1 MKDQTKILDGIRV
14 IEAAN
19 MVYVPCIGAVMAD
32 YGAEVIKVEPPGM
45 GDIHRYGHEL
55 PGMPDS
61 EIPYPFQVDNR
72 NKKSIVLD
80 LKKEAGQD
88 IMLRLL
94 SEADVFITNFRQP
107 ALAKTRL
114 RYEDLQTLNP
124 RLIYAYGSG
133 YGERGPESHKPGY
146 DMVCYWS
153 RSGIEGQMF
162 PMDDFLGPIPYGA
175 GDHPAGMMLLV
186 GIMLA
191 LFERERTGRGTKVS
205 SSLVACGVYANST
218 MISGAL
224 CGAEFYEKT
233 RREDAYNFTYIYYM
247 PKDERVFKLNIHD
260 HEKLWPPFC
269 EAIHRPDIIDDE
281 RFAEIPERVKHM
293 KELIALIDSEIAKQD
308 SGYWYE
314 RFESHDI
321 PFTPLPDYE
330 EIAADPQLAANDVFV
345 DVEHPRLGRFRTV
358 NSPFEIV
365 GHDKVAPGLCPELG
379 AHTRE
384 VLEAMGYGPGEVEE
398 FLGDGTAVQRE
409 S

>member
-1 MKDQTKILDGIRV
+1 MSDQPKILDGIRV

-19 MVYVPCIGAVMAD
+19 MVYMPCVAAVMAD

-72 NKKSIVLD
+72 NKKSIALD
-80 LKKEAGQD
+80 LRRETGQRT
-88 IMLRLL
+88 MHRLI
-94 SEADVFITNFRQP
+94 ETADVFITNY
-107 ALAKTRL
+107 RL
-114 RYEDLQTLNP
+114 QGLEKMKLRWEDLESINP

-162 PMDDFLGPIPYGA
+162 PMEDFLGPIPYGA

-186 GIMLA
+186 GVMMA
-191 LFERERTGRGTKVS
+191 LYERNRTGRGTKVS

-224 CGAEFYEKT
+224 CNAEFYEKT

-269 EAIHRPDIIDDE
+269 EAIHRPDIIDDP
-281 RFAEIPERVKHM
+281 RFAEIPERVKNM
-293 KELIALIDSEIAKQD
+293 KELIAVIDSEIAKQD
-308 SGYWYE
+308 STHWFE

-330 EIAADPQLAANDVFV
+330 EIAADPQLAANDIFV
-345 DVEHPRLGRFRTV
+345 EVDHPRHGKFRTV
-358 NSPFEIV
+358 NSPFEIA
-365 GHDKVAPGLCPELG
+365 GHEKATPGPSPELG
-379 AHTRE
+379 EHTRE
-384 VLEAMGYGPGEVEE
+384 VLEALELADGEIDEL
-398 FLGDGTAVQRE
+398 LGDGTAVQRE

>member
-1 MKDQTKILDGIRV
+1 MADNILDGIRV

-72 NKKSIVLD
+72 NKRSVVLD
-80 LKKEAGQD
+80 LKQVGGQD
-88 IMLRLL
+88 VMHRLL
-94 SEADVFITNFRQP
+94 SEADVFITNFRRP
-107 ALAKTRL
+107 ALEKTRL
-114 RYEDLQTLNP
+114 RYDDLQTLNP

-133 YGERGPESHKPGY
+133 YGERGPEADKPGY

-153 RSGIEGQMF
+153 RSGIESQMF
-162 PMDDFLGPIPYGA
+162 PFDEPLGPIPYGA

-191 LFERERTGRGTKVS
+191 LYERERTGKGTKVS
-205 SSLVACGVYANST
+205 GSLVAAGAYANST
-218 MISGAL
+218 MISAAL
-224 CGAEFYEKT
+224 CDAEFYEKT

-260 HEKLWPPFC
+260 HEKLWAPFC
-269 EAIHRPDIIDDE
+269 EAIHRSDIIDDP
-281 RFAEIPERVKHM
+281 RFAEIPERIKNM
-293 KELIALIDSEIAKQD
+293 KELIALIDSEIEKQD
-308 SGYWYE
+308 SAHWYQ
-314 RFESHDI
+314 RFEAHDI

-330 EIAADPQLAANDVFV
+330 EIAADEQMAANDVFPE
-345 DVEHPRLGRFRTV
+345 VEHPRLGRFRTV
-358 NSPFEIV
+358 NSPFEIE
-365 GHDKVAPGLCPELG
+365 GHDKVAPGLSPQLG
-379 AHTRE
+379 EHTRE
-384 VLEAMGYGPGEVEE
+384 VLGE
-398 FLGDGTAVQRE
+398 LGVAESEIQGLLDGGAAVQGERT
-409 S
+409 